1 MSTCIG
7 LRLDLVVVIT
17 QKFKRWSRAP
27 IFNLLLFG
35 TNTYGVELLVD
46 IDGLVA
52 LLIYNARLVIPIYT
66 QERASGE
73 KVQEERPKAV
83 REYQALCLCNMLE
96 SIQI

>member
-66 QERASGE
+66 QEKEHRE
-73 KVQEERPKAV
+73 KKSKKKGLKQFENIRHYVYV
-83 REYQALCLCNMLE
+83 IC
-96 SIQI
+96 